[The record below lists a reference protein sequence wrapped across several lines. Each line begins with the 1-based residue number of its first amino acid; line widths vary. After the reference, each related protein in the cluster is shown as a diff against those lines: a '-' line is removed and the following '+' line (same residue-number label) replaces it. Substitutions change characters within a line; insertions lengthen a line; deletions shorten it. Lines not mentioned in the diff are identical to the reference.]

1 MDFNK
6 GRGMK
11 TSKEWVWDVKE
22 DFDKWEEKKH
32 ARHGLG
38 QGRGKG

>member
-1 MDFNK
+1 MKMSKKGVLGLKVDLNK

-22 DFDKWEEKKH
+22 DFDKGEE
-32 ARHGLG
+32 
-38 QGRGKG
+38 